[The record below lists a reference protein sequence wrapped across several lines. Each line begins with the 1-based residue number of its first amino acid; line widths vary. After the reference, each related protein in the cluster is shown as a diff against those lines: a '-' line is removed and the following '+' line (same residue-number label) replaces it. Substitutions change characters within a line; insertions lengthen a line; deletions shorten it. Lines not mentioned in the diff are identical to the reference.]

1 MGWRWG
7 GQVLKEKNEE
17 RESVEKKEE
26 GRGGRGAGRGE
37 EGVFT
42 WTGCQNGSR
51 VHHPDALNWR
61 DPQ

>member
-1 MGWRWG
+1 MG
-7 GQVLKEKNEE
+7 GQVLREKKSKE

-26 GRGGRGAGRGE
+26 DRGGRGAGRGE

-42 WTGCQNGSR
+42 RTGCQNESR